1 MFFTKRV
8 ELSKE
13 ELIKKLEEKID
24 WIKTTYCPKYN
35 YSTISYH
42 YYSVFVDKLDSQH
55 YLHGKYDSGENYP
68 CYQPDSEDQSPFDSG
83 EGYVPYSFFT
93 KKSIIIPR

>member
-1 MFFTKRV
+1 MFLYVIFVIEGGKAKRCV

-35 YSTISYH
+35 YSAIDYGSR
-42 YYSVFVDKLDSQH
+42 LD
-55 YLHGKYDSGENYP
+55 
-68 CYQPDSEDQSPFDSG
+68 
-83 EGYVPYSFFT
+83 
-93 KKSIIIPR
+93 